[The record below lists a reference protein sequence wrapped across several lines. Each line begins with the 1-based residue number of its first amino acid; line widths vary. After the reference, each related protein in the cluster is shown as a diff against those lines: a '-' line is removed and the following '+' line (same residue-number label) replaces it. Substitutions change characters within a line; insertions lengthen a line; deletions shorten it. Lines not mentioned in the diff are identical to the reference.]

1 MTTMLNPPPK
11 MFHPPRYIL
20 ASIVAGLGGFL
31 FGLDTGTIGPVT
43 AMPQFSQTFG
53 TLSPTLHG
61 LIVSC
66 ILITGALSSF
76 LAGHLADAVGRPL
89 GMAVGAVVFGA
100 GAALEAGSVHLA
112 MLFVARL
119 VTGAGEGLFLSTTVV
134 YICEIVPA
142 KGRGV
147 VASAPQFFITFALVV
162 GYFFCYGTVN
172 LENELAWRLP
182 FAFHALCAF
191 VWAGLAVVFLPQS
204 PRWLKAKGRLEE
216 VDAAWEVLGVDPRAD
231 LDGGEERDVETEA
244 GLNREPLALR
254 QTNTRQSVKEEVH
267 MLLRVFAKDVR
278 KPTALGVFMMSMM
291 QLSVRGYSREKLT
304 RMG

>member
-43 AMPQFSQTFG
+43 AMLQFSQTFG

-204 PRWLKAKGRLEE
+204 PRWFT
-216 VDAAWEVLGVDPRAD
+216 PRAPCSSY
-231 LDGGEERDVETEA
+231 RS
-244 GLNREPLALR
+244 
-254 QTNTRQSVKEEVH
+254 QRQS
-267 MLLRVFAKDVR
+267 RS
-278 KPTALGVFMMSMM
+278 AL
-291 QLSVRGYSREKLT
+291 
-304 RMG
+304 